1 MLETVKTVLLSM
13 ILLLFAWTDH
23 RRQEVL
29 LLPLIGAGIVGLIMH
44 VWMQEQSVFGLLA
57 GGAIGVFLL
66 FYGRMTGESVGYG
79 DGCLFIMT
87 GIFLGFWR
95 NLELLVIASL
105 LAACYAGYL
114 VVAKKKTKGER
125 FPFVPFVWISSLFL
139 WF

>member
-1 MLETVKTVLLSM
+1 MLETVKMVLLSM
-13 ILLLFAWTDH
+13 LLLLFAWTDH

-29 LLPLIGAGIVGLIMH
+29 LLPLMH

-66 FYGRMTGESVGYG
+66 FYGRMTGGSVGYG

-125 FPFVPFVWISSLFL
+125 FPFVPFVWISSIFL

>member
-1 MLETVKTVLLSM
+1 MDRSQKTGGFVAS
-13 ILLLFAWTDH
+13 AHRSGDCGTDH
-23 RRQEVL
+23 ACVDA
-29 LLPLIGAGIVGLIMH
+29 GAVR
-44 VWMQEQSVFGLLA
+44 FGLLA

-66 FYGRMTGESVGYG
+66 FYGRMTGGSVGYG

-125 FPFVPFVWISSLFL
+125 FPFVPFVWISSIFL